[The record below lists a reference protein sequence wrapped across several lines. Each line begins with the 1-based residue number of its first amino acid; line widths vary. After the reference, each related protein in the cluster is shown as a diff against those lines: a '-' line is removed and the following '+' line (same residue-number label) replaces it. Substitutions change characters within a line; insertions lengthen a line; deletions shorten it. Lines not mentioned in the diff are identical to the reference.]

1 MGAGAGDRVCVGPSL
16 VTQSG
21 FARVFDLATASGREL
36 NQALHDLGPNTN
48 ATRWQVM
55 NPRGRHSLA
64 VGVDADVTI
73 EIAGHAGYY
82 CAGMNKLATVI
93 VHGNVGVGVA
103 ENMMSGFVHVR
114 GDASQAAGATARG
127 GMLVIDG
134 NAAARCGISLKGADI
149 VVKGSVGH
157 MSAFM
162 AQSGTL
168 LVLGDAGDSLGNSI
182 YEARLYVRGAVAGLG
197 ADCIEK
203 PLADR
208 HRAEVHDKL
217 RQAGLAG
224 QVDVAEFRRYGSA
237 RQLYHFHVDHVD
249 AY

>member
-1 MGAGAGDRVCVGPSL
+1 MQRD
-16 VTQSG
+16 
-21 FARVFDLATASGREL
+21 FARVMDLAQVSVRDL
-36 NQALHDLGPNTN
+36 NQALHDLGPDTN
-48 ATRWQVM
+48 ATNWQVL
-55 NPRGRHSLA
+55 NPRGRHALA
-64 VGVDADVTI
+64 VGLDADITV
-73 EIAGHAGYY
+73 EIDGHAGYY
-82 CAGMNKLATVI
+82 CAGMNKRATLI

-134 NAAARCGISLKGADI
+134 NAAARCGISLKGGDI

-162 AQSGTL
+162 AQAGTL
-168 LVLGDAGDSLGNSI
+168 VVLGDAGDSLGDSI
-182 YEARLYVRGAVAGLG
+182 YEAHLYIRGKVAGLG

-208 HRAEVHDKL
+208 HRTELYAKL
-217 RQAGLAG
+217 QQAGLAG
-224 QVDVAEFRRYGSA
+224 QVDVGAFRRYGSA
-237 RQLYHFHVDHVD
+237 RQLYHFHVDHAA

>member
-1 MGAGAGDRVCVGPSL
+1 VTQADLARVC
-16 VTQSG
+16 
-21 FARVFDLATASGREL
+21 DLATASVREL
-36 NQALHDLGPNTN
+36 NQVLHDLGPNTN
-48 ATRWQVM
+48 ATHWQVL

-64 VGVDADVTI
+64 AGVDAAITI
-73 EIAGHAGYY
+73 EIDGHAGYY

-103 ENMMSGFVHVR
+103 ENMMSGLVHVR

-127 GMLVIDG
+127 GMLLIDG

-162 AQSGTL
+162 AQAGTL
-168 LVLGDAGDSLGNSI
+168 VVLGDAGDSLGDSI
-182 YEARLYVRGAVAGLG
+182 YEAHLYVRGAVAGLG

-208 HRAEVHDKL
+208 HRAELHNKL
-217 RQAGLAG
+217 QQAGLAG
-224 QVDVAEFRRYGSA
+224 QVDVAAFRRYGSA
-237 RQLYHFHVDHVD
+237 RQLYHFHVDHAD

>member
-1 MGAGAGDRVCVGPSL
+1 M
-16 VTQSG
+16 TQRA
-21 FARVFDLATASGREL
+21 FARVIDLEQASVRHL
-36 NQALHDLGPNTN
+36 NQALHDLPPDSN
-48 ATRWQVM
+48 ASHWQVLH
-55 NPRGRHSLA
+55 PRGRHALA
-64 VGVDADVTI
+64 AGMDADITI

-82 CAGMNKLATVI
+82 CGGMNKRATLI
-93 VHGNVGVGVA
+93 VQGNVGVGVA
-103 ENMMSGFVHVR
+103 ENMMSGFVQVL
-114 GDASQAAGATARG
+114 GDASQAAGATAQG

-162 AQSGTL
+162 AQAGTL
-168 LVLGDAGDSLGNSI
+168 VVLGDAGDSLGDSI
-182 YEARLYVRGAVAGLG
+182 YEAHLYVRGTVAGLG

-208 HRAEVHDKL
+208 HRAELHSKL
-217 RQAGLAG
+217 QQAGLDG
-224 QVDVAEFRRYGSA
+224 QVDVNAFRRYGSA
-237 RQLYHFHVDHVD
+237 RQLYHFHVDHAD

>member
-1 MGAGAGDRVCVGPSL
+1 
-16 VTQSG
+16 VTQRA
-21 FARVFDLATASGREL
+21 FARVIDLEQVSVREL
-36 NQALHDLGPNTN
+36 NRALHDLGPDSN
-48 ATRWQVM
+48 ATSWQVLH
-55 NPRGRHSLA
+55 PRGRHALA
-64 VGVDADVTI
+64 VGVNADLTI
-73 EIAGHAGYY
+73 EIDGHAGYY
-82 CAGMNKLATVI
+82 CAGLNQRATLI

-162 AQSGTL
+162 AQAGTL
-168 LVLGDAGDSLGNSI
+168 VVLGDAGDSLGDSI
-182 YEARLYVRGAVAGLG
+182 YEAHLYVRGTVAGLG

-203 PLADR
+203 PFADR
-208 HRAEVHDKL
+208 HRAELHAKL
-217 RQAGLAG
+217 QQAGLAG
-224 QVDVAEFRRYGSA
+224 QVEVAAFRRYGSA
-237 RQLYHFHVDHVD
+237 RQLYHFHVDHAD

>member
-1 MGAGAGDRVCVGPSL
+1 
-16 VTQSG
+16 VTQSA
-21 FARVFDLATASGREL
+21 FANVIDLQQVSVRDL
-36 NQALHDLGPNTN
+36 NQALHDLGPDTN
-48 ATRWQVM
+48 ATHWQVL
-55 NPRGRHSLA
+55 NPRGRHALA
-64 VGVDADVTI
+64 VGIDADVTI
-73 EIAGHAGYY
+73 EIDGHAGYY
-82 CAGMNKLATVI
+82 CAGMNQRATLI

-134 NAAARCGISLKGADI
+134 NAAARCGISLKGGDI

-162 AQSGTL
+162 AQAGTL
-168 LVLGDAGDSLGNSI
+168 VVLGDAGDSLGDSI
-182 YEARLYVRGAVAGLG
+182 YEAHLYVRGLVAGLG

-208 HRAEVHDKL
+208 HRAELHAKL
-217 RQAGLAG
+217 QQAGLAG
-224 QVDVAEFRRYGSA
+224 QVEVAEFRRYGSA
-237 RQLYHFHVDHVD
+237 RQLYHFHVDHAD